1 MTILIVDDNKT
12 GRIFLSN
19 ALGEAGFKDI
29 ITAESATDA
38 FEKLGIGSDG
48 GANGNIDLI
57 LMDVVMPGI
66 NGIEACSTIKG
77 VEELKD
83 IPIVM
88 VTSMDA
94 IKGLKPAFDAG
105 AIDYIGKPP
114 NSVELETRVKA
125 LLKLKSEIDARKARE
140 RELLAVT
147 LKLEEANEKLHS
159 LSSTD
164 GLTGIPNR
172 RSFDQILESEIR
184 RAQRNKSPLTLML
197 GDIDFF
203 KPYND
208 CYGHTQ
214 GDSCLQQVAR
224 AFTKVLKRPGDI
236 AARYG
241 GEEYAFILPNTP
253 ESWSVLI
260 AEKLRSSIEA
270 LQIPH
275 SDSQVSQYVT
285 MSFGVVT
292 GVPDGNM
299 LPKDYINAADK
310 ALYRAKED
318 GRNQVSVSEDFQ

>member
-19 ALGEAGFKDI
+19 ALTEAGFKDLV
-29 ITAESATDA
+29 TAESATDA
-38 FEKLGIGSDG
+38 FAKLGMDG
-48 GANGNIDLI
+48 NGNGNKNIDLI
-57 LMDVVMPGI
+57 LMDVVMPKI
-66 NGIEACSTIKG
+66 DGIEACRRIKSVG
-77 VEELKD
+77 ALKD

-140 RELLAVT
+140 RELLTVT
-147 LKLEEANEKLHS
+147 LELEEANKKLHS
-159 LSSTD
+159 LSAMD

-172 RSFDQILESEIR
+172 RSFDTILEKEIL
-184 RAQRNKSPLTLML
+184 RAQRNKSPLSLAL

-208 CYGHTQ
+208 CYGHTE
-214 GDSCLQQVAR
+214 GDSCLQKVAK
-224 AFTKVLKRPGDI
+224 AFTRVLKRPGDV

-253 ESWSVLI
+253 DTWSKLI
-260 AEKLRSSIEA
+260 TEKLRSSVES

-275 SDSQVSQYVT
+275 SHSQVSEYVT
-285 MSFGVVT
+285 VSIGVVT
-292 GVPDGNM
+292 AVPDVNM

-310 ALYRAKED
+310 ALYKAKHE
-318 GRNQVSVSEDFQ
+318 GRNKVVVSEAFQ

>member
-1 MTILIVDDNKT
+1 MKILIVDDSKT
-12 GRIFLSN
+12 GRIYLSN
-19 ALGEAGFKDI
+19 ALAEAGFKDLV
-29 ITAESATDA
+29 TAESATDA
-38 FEKLGIGSDG
+38 FEKLGINGKG
-48 GANGNIDLI
+48 GANKNIDLI
-57 LMDVVMPGI
+57 LMDVVMPKI
-66 NGIEACSTIKG
+66 DGIEACRRIKS
-77 VEELKD
+77 VEALKD

-140 RELLAVT
+140 QELLTVT
-147 LKLEEANEKLHS
+147 LKLKEANEKLHT

-172 RSFDQILESEIR
+172 RSFDTILEREIL
-184 RAQRNKSPLTLML
+184 RAQRNKSPLSLAL

-208 CYGHTQ
+208 LYGHTE
-214 GDSCLQQVAR
+214 GDACLQQVAN

-236 AARYG
+236 VARYG
-241 GEEYAFILPNTP
+241 GEEYGFILPNTP
-253 ESWSVLI
+253 ETWSKLI
-260 AEKLRSSIEA
+260 SEKLRTSVES

-275 SDSQVSQYVT
+275 SQSKVSEYVT
-285 MSFGVVT
+285 MSIGIVT
-292 GVPDGNM
+292 AVPDGNQS
-299 LPKDYINAADK
+299 PKDYINAADK
-310 ALYRAKED
+310 ALYQAKHD
-318 GRNQVSVSEDFQ
+318 GRNRVAVSKAFQ